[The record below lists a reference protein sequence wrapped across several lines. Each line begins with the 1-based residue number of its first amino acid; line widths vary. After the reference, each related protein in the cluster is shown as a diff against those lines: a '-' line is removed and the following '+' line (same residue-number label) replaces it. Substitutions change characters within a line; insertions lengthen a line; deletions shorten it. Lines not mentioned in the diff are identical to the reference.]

1 MSWTTRIT
9 KAPNGELRLLF
20 PEPLSHIDMDR
31 ATAKHFA
38 SLLDRAASEK
48 VSPPLDA
55 VRGDAPRA
63 ELNGAARANAERGCL
78 MYLCGWAPHG
88 PTLPAND
95 DRPAEART
103 RWVTF
108 KTPEERAFARAQL
121 LGTARPA

>member
-1 MSWTTRIT
+1 MSWTTRICRS
-9 KAPNGELRLLF
+9 PNGELRLLF

-48 VSPPLDA
+48 VRPPLDT
-55 VRGDAPRA
+55 VPGDAPRA
-63 ELNGAARANAERGCL
+63 ELSDAERDSARRGCL
-78 MYLCGWAPHG
+78 MYLCGRAPLG
-88 PTLPAND
+88 AALSAND

-103 RWVTF
+103 RWLTI